1 MFSQEG
7 RNEHKKWSLGQKIVG
22 ILSIV
27 VTLLTAAT
35 LLSGFQKEKIEEENF
50 KVLESQLNEY
60 EREYIKAHNEND
72 MSYIESFYNVK
83 SSLYDDTEDY
93 INRKYNEQLKV
104 DSVQIEIVSAPEKI
118 NNSNVY
124 TIETN
129 VEYKYD
135 QNGRKGREKVKR
147 ENL

>member
-1 MFSQEG
+1 M
-7 RNEHKKWSLGQKIVG
+7 
-22 ILSIV
+22 
-27 VTLLTAAT
+27 
-35 LLSGFQKEKIEEENF
+35 
-50 KVLESQLNEY
+50 
-60 EREYIKAHNEND
+60 
-72 MSYIESFYNVK
+72 
-83 SSLYDDTEDY
+83 YDDTEDY

-135 QNGRKGREKVKR
+135 QNGRKGREKVKKR
-147 ENL
+147 IFKIEITEKKNLVFNAMPDEGKSTGVVWQKKF